1 MTKNAFAYIRV
12 STNMQ
17 EELSPDAQIR
27 LVKDYA
33 HKNNI
38 LITKLY
44 IENGVSGRKAE
55 KRPEFMK
62 MIADAKNAANDI
74 NVILVWKFSRF
85 ARNQEES
92 IVYKSLLKKQHDIDV
107 ISVSEPLIEGPFGSL
122 IERIIEWMD
131 EYYSIRLSGEV
142 VRGMTEKAL
151 RGGYQANPPL
161 GYQLLKG
168 DETPT
173 IIEAEA
179 EIIRHIFSSHLSG
192 HGSWVIA
199 NELNTL
205 GYRTKRK
212 GLFQARSIGY
222 ILRNP
227 FYAGNVRWNYFDK
240 EKGQIKASDEIIITK
255 GLHEAIISENDFN
268 QAQYLLDR
276 KVPQKKRKPSGT
288 YKHWLSGIVKC
299 YKCGHTMSYSH
310 RGKWE
315 YLRCSGFNHSKC
327 DNSHGINLNMLQGLV
342 LEALKEIVSTKVITF
357 TRVTNDNII
366 IDKSQRLILQIEKL
380 KEKEMRIKEAYRN
393 GVDTLEE
400 YKENKRILQ
409 CEADTLQSELEKLEI
424 DRPATNDEDHM
435 LGQVKNVYEIMISDA
450 DVEIKSDALKS
461 IVDTMTY
468 DQETKILRVKYR
480 YNP

>member
-1 MTKNAFAYIRV
+1 
-12 STNMQ
+12 MQ

-33 HKNNI
+33 QKNNI
-38 LITKLY
+38 IITKLY

-62 MIADAKNAANDI
+62 MIADAKNDANNID
-74 NVILVWKFSRF
+74 VILVWKFSRF

-161 GYQLLKG
+161 GYHLSKG
-168 DETPT
+168 AQIPSIVISEG
-173 IIEAEA
+173 
-179 EIIRHIFSSHLSG
+179 EIIQLIFSSYLSG
-192 HGSWVIA
+192 RGTWEIA
-199 NELNTL
+199 TELNQL
-205 GYRTKRK
+205 GYRTKRNSM
-212 GLFQARSIGY
+212 FQPRSIAY

-240 EKGQIKASDEIIITK
+240 EKGQIKDDEDIIITK
-255 GLHEAIISENDFN
+255 GLHEPLVSEEDFEKV
-268 QAQYLLDR
+268 QERIR
-276 KVPQKKRKPSGT
+276 KTYTPQKRRPAGT
-288 YKHWLSGIVKC
+288 YKHWLSGLVKC
-299 YKCGHTMSYSH
+299 YKCGATMTFSK
-310 RGKWE
+310 RDRWE
-315 YLRCSGFNHSKC
+315 YLRCSGYNHSKC
-327 DNSHGINLNMLQGLV
+327 DNSNSVSLPMLQELV
-342 LEALKEIVSTKVITF
+342 LAALKDVLDTKVITF
-357 TRVTNDNII
+357 TKVAQYNHE
-366 IDKSQRLILQIEKL
+366 IDKGEKL
-380 KEKEMRIKEAYRN
+380 RLQLDKVRDKELRIKEAYRN
-393 GVDTLEE
+393 GVDTLDE

-409 CEADTLQSELEKLEI
+409 DEADALQAELDKLNITDENN
-424 DRPATNDEDHM
+424 NDTDDMIQHV
-435 LGQVKNVYEIMISDA
+435 QNVYEIMLSDA
-450 DVEIKSDALKS
+450 NIEVKSDALKS
-461 IVDTMTY
+461 IVETMEF
-468 DQETKILRVKYR
+468 DQVKKILRIKYR